1 MATIENTITPD
12 STLEKTNKRI
22 SGFDINSTLHEAT
35 KNKFKLCNG
44 EEKDNDTILHF
55 TKDNFVT
62 LNGRL
67 YGTGGGFYY
76 LNPLYEKMNNGTS
89 ISRSSDAERFMNNL
103 AFNNKLAH
111 VWYETTDPIKDGFID
126 TIRTSEKTALQTL
139 TLGIDK
145 YYRTLYKDNDSTV
158 SNNGWNKD
166 KTFNTYQYN
175 PIDGKVVLQN
185 NKTLYNTD
193 KSLSTSIL
201 DDASFNITKIE
212 SRVGFYTTLH
222 PESYNGIIN
231 ENTLRYLHGKSDFP
245 ILNVDFIADQQGNKN
260 ITINETIPDSI
271 RYNQIGIAYYN
282 NANSDST
289 RFLFNVNNAYY
300 KINETNFQ
308 KLPTQIKQKWLTQYG
323 HPSNYITYI
332 NSRIYSYNGHLFT
345 PNDDTIIL
353 KSNNIRIDSSDCIY
367 VAKVNSYD
375 PSSFYLSIDTQKKL
389 ATIDNNGFMDHKDKQ
404 FIDKLA
410 TDKKYSVIKDFCIK
424 YVSNTPSI
432 QLTYITNP
440 NLTITLNP
448 VTLHADLPL
457 VNTLTPGLMDAY
469 DYSIL
474 MTSIIPLTSTLLP
487 LITTI
492 NDIPNVYSKL
502 GHTHDDRYYTTN
514 QIEAKLTG
522 KSNEGH
528 THDDRYYTK
537 TEINTK
543 LNNIESKI
551 SYITNWLLKMNYVE
565 PTTVPTQK
573 PTISNTSNSII
584 LKFNLLNSE
593 DSPKVSIPN
602 SNVSNSFNNVVVNSL
617 VRIWDNNLNKFIYQ
631 GSTYTADNIIFD
643 LTSYKYRYG
652 FSGYA
657 YVSTGFI
664 ILNTNGKGTLDYV
677 LNNTNAEY
685 MYDAYCVEKPIEA
698 NDKFNEISFT
708 KMNDYDGQLN
718 CLLGN
723 VRMKGNGGTPYDLK
737 SWNLCLASPL
747 YKYSNGALPIQA
759 TSSDVSLNG
768 TYLYQNIECINPVL
782 QYVNNSTNNNYVTYT
797 KCNIDVTDKLYYGMC
812 TTKYKIDLP
821 KNSGITS
828 FAIEAYTYSTEKR
841 VDTMFDLNSL
851 NALIK

>member
-76 LNPLYEKMNNGTS
+76 LNPLYEKMNNGTKLTNET
-89 ISRSSDAERFMNNL
+89 DGDNFMSTHGLDNNL
-103 AFNNKLAH
+103 AHVYYVTSDNKT
-111 VWYETTDPIKDGFID
+111 VFID
-126 TIRTSEKTALQTL
+126 TLKKSSTEIFQIKTTNDGIR
-139 TLGIDK
+139 
-145 YYRTLYKDNDSTV
+145 YYRTVTKS
-158 SNNGWNKD
+158 SNTNIPWTIESYQRIHKELGNFGTEQEALDALAKVEICGNKD
-166 KTFNTYQYN
+166 IVHVHLTYGGYANIIMIQSIENNYCRQIIFNKSKLFQRAIYFKDSARTQISYKEDWSFLFGDRLKWDCSKNKYLLSQFEGPNFNDVCTNPIPTANDEHDGLMSRSDKVKLDTLSTPSIVTSSKNGLMPYILYNSIYQPCTANNPGYMESWQYN
-175 PIDGKVVLQN
+175 HLEE
-185 NKTLYNTD
+185 
-193 KSLSTSIL
+193 
-201 DDASFNITKIE
+201 A
-212 SRVGFYTTLH
+212 
-222 PESYNGIIN
+222 
-231 ENTLRYLHGKSDFP
+231 
-245 ILNVDFIADQQGNKN
+245 
-260 ITINETIPDSI
+260 
-271 RYNQIGIAYYN
+271 
-282 NANSDST
+282 
-289 RFLFNVNNAYY
+289 
-300 KINETNFQ
+300 
-308 KLPTQIKQKWLTQYG
+308 
-323 HPSNYITYI
+323 YI
-332 NSRIYSYNGHLFT
+332 NSAHAYDLINTTIT
-345 PNDDTIIL
+345 PNVEYIMSSVAPLTFTLSAKVDYIETTTIPSIL
-353 KSNNIRIDSSDCIY
+353 NTSVIPLSNNVSTLIAR
-367 VAKVNSYD
+367 VN
-375 PSSFYLSIDTQKKL
+375 I
-389 ATIDNNGFMDHKDKQ
+389 IEE
-404 FIDKLA
+404 
-410 TDKKYSVIKDFCIK
+410 SVIPRI
-424 YVSNTPSI
+424 N
-432 QLTYITNP
+432 
-440 NLTITLNP
+440 
-448 VTLHADLPL
+448 
-457 VNTLTPGLMDAY
+457 
-469 DYSIL
+469 
-474 MTSIIPLTSTLLP
+474 STLLP
-487 LITTI
+487 LVTTI

-593 DSPKVSIPN
+593 TSPKVSIPN
-602 SNVSNSFNNVVVNSL
+602 SNISNSFNNVVVNSL
-617 VRIWDNNLNKFIYQ
+617 VRIWDNHLNKFIYQ
-631 GSTYTADNIIFD
+631 GNTYTADDIIFD
-643 LTSYKYRYG
+643 LTSYKYGTAFY
-652 FSGYA
+652 GYA

-759 TSSDVSLNG
+759 TSSDVPLNG

-797 KCNIDVTDKLYYGMC
+797 KCNIDVTDKLYYGKC

>member
-1 MATIENTITPD
+1 MANIENTITPD

-35 KNKFKLCNG
+35 QNKFKLCNG

-76 LNPLYEKMNNGTS
+76 LNPLYEKMNNGKKLTNE
-89 ISRSSDAERFMNNL
+89 SDADNFVITYGFDGKLTHVYYTTSDNKTVFIDTLKKSNNEIFQIKTTNDGIRYYRTISSTASTNTPWEIESYQRIHKELGNFETEQEALDAL
-103 AFNNKLAH
+103 AKVEICGNKDIVHIHLTYGDYNTIICLQSIYANNCRQIIYNKTRIFQRNIHFKDSTRTQIRMKEDWSFLFGDRLKWDCSNNKYILSQFN
-111 VWYETTDPIKDGFID
+111 YTFNYDYTDPIPTVTTNNDGLMSKSDKVKLD
-126 TIRTSEKTALQTL
+126 TLSTPSIVTSSK
-139 TLGIDK
+139 
-145 YYRTLYKDNDSTV
+145 
-158 SNNGWNKD
+158 NGLMP
-166 KTFNTYQYN
+166 Y
-175 PIDGKVVLQN
+175 
-185 NKTLYNTD
+185 TLYN
-193 KSLSTSIL
+193 SIYQPCT
-201 DDASFNITKIE
+201 ANNPGYME
-212 SRVGFYTTLH
+212 SWQ
-222 PESYNGIIN
+222 YNHL
-231 ENTLRYLHGKSDFP
+231 EE
-245 ILNVDFIADQQGNKN
+245 A
-260 ITINETIPDSI
+260 
-271 RYNQIGIAYYN
+271 
-282 NANSDST
+282 
-289 RFLFNVNNAYY
+289 
-300 KINETNFQ
+300 
-308 KLPTQIKQKWLTQYG
+308 
-323 HPSNYITYI
+323 YI
-332 NSRIYSYNGHLFT
+332 NSAYAYDLINTSIT
-345 PNDDTIIL
+345 PNVEYIMSSVVPLTATLSARVDYIETTTIPSILNILDTSL
-353 KSNNIRIDSSDCIY
+353 R
-367 VAKVNSYD
+367 
-375 PSSFYLSIDTQKKL
+375 PLLQ
-389 ATIDNNGFMDHKDKQ
+389 
-404 FIDKLA
+404 
-410 TDKKYSVIKDFCIK
+410 SVIPRIN
-424 YVSNTPSI
+424 S
-432 QLTYITNP
+432 
-440 NLTITLNP
+440 TLE
-448 VTLHADLPL
+448 PL
-457 VNTLTPGLMDAY
+457 V
-469 DYSIL
+469 
-474 MTSIIPLTSTLLP
+474 
-487 LITTI
+487 TTI

-502 GHTHDDRYYTTN
+502 
-514 QIEAKLTG
+514 
-522 KSNEGH
+522 GH

-551 SYITNWLLKMNYVE
+551 SYITNWLLKMNYIE

-593 DSPKVSIPN
+593 NSPKVSIPN

-631 GSTYTADNIIFD
+631 GNTYTADDIIFD

-664 ILNTNGKGTLDYV
+664 ILNTNGKGRLDYV

-685 MYDAYCVEKPIEA
+685 MYDAYCIEKPIES

-723 VRMKGNGGTPYDLK
+723 VRMEGNGGTPYDLK

-747 YKYSNGALPIQA
+747 YKYSNDTLVVPA
-759 TSSDVSLNG
+759 TSSDVSING

-782 QYVNNSTNNNYVTYT
+782 QYVNNSTNNNNVTYT
-797 KCNIDVTDKLYYGMC
+797 KCNIDVTDKLYYGLC

-828 FAIEAYTYSTEKR
+828 FDIETYTYSTEKR